1 MELNKWCESSTRF
14 ECKKHL
20 NSHRSVETCNKAE
33 NKCQRAC
40 IVAKTRKCKICV
52 VEVVMIQAVAILD
65 LLDSC
70 SWVLL
75 NEHVA
80 DFLACARSQ

>member
-1 MELNKWCESSTRF
+1 
-14 ECKKHL
+14 
-20 NSHRSVETCNKAE
+20 
-33 NKCQRAC
+33 
-40 IVAKTRKCKICV
+40 
-52 VEVVMIQAVAILD
+52 MIQAVAILD